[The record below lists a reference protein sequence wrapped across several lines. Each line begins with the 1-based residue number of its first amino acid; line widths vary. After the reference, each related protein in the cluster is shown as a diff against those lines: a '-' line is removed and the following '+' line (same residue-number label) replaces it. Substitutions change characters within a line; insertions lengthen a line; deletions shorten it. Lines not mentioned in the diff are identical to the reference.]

1 MALSVAMCTYNGSRF
16 IKDQLNSIIEQSKPV
31 DEIII
36 CDDCSTDNTIEI
48 INDYINK
55 YPGLIQLYENK
66 ENLKSTKNFENA
78 ISHCTGDYIFLA
90 DQDDI
95 WNYNKVEKIIA
106 KFEAN
111 ESLEGIFT
119 NGNLIDDDNEVIPN
133 TDMWDSFYFF
143 EKNLDKPVNLFC
155 LLKHHANMVTG
166 ATLCIKKSIRE
177 LILPFPDLTKKK
189 FYHDEWIALI
199 LASRN
204 SLDYINEYLISYR
217 IHTSQQIGLGRR
229 KLDEV
234 IVPHPHLIYTL
245 QITKTYF
252 PNSFTQC
259 RRISRIY
266 YNCYKKFNTLAI
278 LYNDKKSPIDLNK
291 IAQENLE
298 FYKKAEKKL
307 RENSGYRYKLRKV
320 SKFLFRNKKVL

>member
-16 IKDQLNSIIEQSKPV
+16 IKDQLNSIIEQSRPV
-31 DEIII
+31 NEIII

-48 INDYINK
+48 INDYIIK
-55 YPGLIQLYENK
+55 YPGLIQLYQNK
-66 ENLKSTKNFENA
+66 ENLRSTKNFENA

-95 WNYNKVEKIIA
+95 WDFYKVEKIIT

-119 NGNLIDDDNEVIPN
+119 NGNLIDDDGEIFPN
-133 TDMWDSFYFF
+133 TNMWDTFYFF
-143 EKNLDKPVNLFC
+143 EKNLDKPVDLLC

-166 ATLCIKKSIRE
+166 ATLCIKKSIRDI
-177 LILPFPDLTKKK
+177 ILPFPDLTKKK
-189 FYHDEWIALI
+189 FFHDEWIALI

-204 SLDYINEYLISYR
+204 SLDYINENLISYR
-217 IHTSQQIGLGRR
+217 IHTSQQIGIGRK
-229 KLDEV
+229 KLDDV
-234 IVPHPHLIYTL
+234 IIPHPHLIYTL
-245 QITKTYF
+245 QITNQYL

-278 LYNDKKSPIDLNK
+278 FYKDKKSPVDFTA
-291 IAQENLE
+291 IAQENLKL
-298 FYKKAEKKL
+298 YNKAEKKL
-307 RENSGYRYKLRKV
+307 RENSWYRYKLRKV
-320 SKFLFRNKKVL
+320 SKFLFRKKKVL

>member
-1 MALSVAMCTYNGSRF
+1 MGLSVAMCTYNGSKF
-16 IKDQLNSIIEQSKPV
+16 IKDQLNSIINQSRLV
-31 DEIII
+31 NEIII
-36 CDDCSTDNTIEI
+36 CDDCSTDDTVTI
-48 INDYINK
+48 INDYIEK
-55 YPGLIQLYENK
+55 HPGLIQLFQNQT
-66 ENLKSTKNFENA
+66 NIKSTKNFENA
-78 ISHCTGDYIFLA
+78 ITKCTGDYIFLA

-111 ESLEGIFT
+111 ESLEGIFS

-133 TDMWDSFYFF
+133 TDMWNSFYFF
-143 EKNLDKPVNLFC
+143 EKNLDKPVDLFC

-166 ATLCIKKSIRE
+166 ATLCIKKSIID

-204 SLDYINEYLISYR
+204 TLDYINEYLISYR
-217 IHTSQQIGLGRR
+217 IHTSQQIGIGRK
-229 KLDEV
+229 KLDDV

-245 QITKTYF
+245 QITNQYL

-291 IAQENLE
+291 IALENLE
-298 FYKKAEKKL
+298 FHKKAEKKL
-307 RENSGYRYKLRKV
+307 RENSWYRYKLRKV
-320 SKFLFRNKKVL
+320 SKFLFRKKKVL

>member
-1 MALSVAMCTYNGSRF
+1 MGLSVAMCTYNGSKF
-16 IKDQLNSIIEQSKPV
+16 IKDQLNSIINQSRII

-36 CDDCSTDNTIEI
+36 CDDCSTDSTVAI
-48 INDYINK
+48 INDYIKK
-55 YPGLIQLYENK
+55 YPGLIQLIQNQK
-66 ENLKSTKNFENA
+66 NLKSTKNFENA
-78 ISHCTGDYIFLA
+78 ILKCTGDYIFLA

-95 WNYNKVEKIIA
+95 WDFYKVEKIIS
-106 KFEAN
+106 KFESN
-111 ESLEGIFT
+111 ESLEGIFS
-119 NGNLIDDDNEVIPN
+119 NGNLIDDYNQTIPN

-143 EKNLDKPVNLFC
+143 EKNLEKPVDLFC

-166 ATLCIKKSIRE
+166 ATLCIKKTIID

-204 SLDYINEYLISYR
+204 TLDYINEYLISYR
-217 IHTSQQIGLGRR
+217 IHTSQQIGLGRK
-229 KLDEV
+229 KLDDI

-245 QITKTYF
+245 QITKAYL

-266 YNCYKKFNTLAI
+266 YNCYKKFNTLAQ

-291 IAQENLE
+291 IALENLE
-298 FYKKAEKKL
+298 LHNNAEKKL
-307 RENSGYRYKLRKV
+307 RENSWYRYKIRKV
-320 SKFLFRNKKVL
+320 SKFLFRKKKVL

>member
-1 MALSVAMCTYNGSRF
+1 MKLSVAMCTYNGSKF
-16 IKDQLNSIIEQSKPV
+16 IHEQLISIIKQSRLV

-36 CDDCSTDNTIEI
+36 FDDCSTYATVEIVNMYIE
-48 INDYINK
+48 K
-55 YPGLIQLYENK
+55 YPGLIQLFQNK
-66 ENLKSTKNFENA
+66 KNLKSTKNFENA
-78 ISHCTGDYIFLA
+78 ITHCTGDYIFLA

-95 WNYNKVEKIIA
+95 WDYYKVEKIIS
-106 KFEAN
+106 KFEEN

-119 NGNLIDDDNEVIPN
+119 NGKLIDDNNETIPN
-133 TDMWDSFYFF
+133 TDMWESFCFF
-143 EKNLDKPVNLFC
+143 EKNLEKPVDLLC

-166 ATLCIKKSIRE
+166 ATLCIKKSIVN

-204 SLDYINEYLISYR
+204 SLGYINEYLISYR
-217 IHTSQQIGLGRR
+217 IHSNQQIGVNRK
-229 KLDEV
+229 KLDDI

-245 QITKTYF
+245 QITKKYF

-266 YNCYKKFNTLAI
+266 YNCYKKFNTLAL
-278 LYNDKKSPIDLNK
+278 LYTDKQSPVDLNQ
-291 IAQENLE
+291 IALENLALH
-298 FYKKAEKKL
+298 KKAEKKL
-307 RENSGYRYKLRKV
+307 RENSWYRYKLRKV
-320 SKFLFRNKKVL
+320 SKFLFRKKKVL

>member
-1 MALSVAMCTYNGSRF
+1 MGLSVAMCTYNGSKF
-16 IKDQLNSIIEQSKPV
+16 IKDQLNSIIEQSRKI

-36 CDDCSTDNTIEI
+36 CDDCSTDDTVAI
-48 INDYINK
+48 INEYIEK
-55 YPGLIQLYENK
+55 YPDLIQLIQNK
-66 ENLKSTKNFENA
+66 VNLRSTKNFENA
-78 ISHCTGDYIFLA
+78 ILNCTGDYIFFFFL
-90 DQDDI
+90 DDI
-95 WNYNKVEKIIA
+95 WDFFKVEKIIA
-106 KFEAN
+106 KFEGN
-111 ESLEGIFT
+111 NLLEGIFT
-119 NGNLIDDDNEVIPN
+119 NGKLIDDFNETIPN

-143 EKNLDKPVNLFC
+143 EKNLDKPVDLLC

-166 ATLCIKKSIRE
+166 ATLCIKKTIVD

-204 SLDYINEYLISYR
+204 SLDYINEHLISYR
-217 IHTSQQIGLGRR
+217 IHSSQQIGVNRK
-229 KLDEV
+229 KLDDV

-245 QITKTYF
+245 QITNKYF

-278 LYNDKKSPIDLNK
+278 LYNDKQSPIDLK
-291 IAQENLE
+291 QIASENLALH
-298 FYKKAEKKL
+298 KKAEKKL
-307 RENSGYRYKLRKV
+307 RENSWYRYKLRKV
-320 SKFLFRNKKVL
+320 SKFLFRKKKVL

>member
-1 MALSVAMCTYNGSRF
+1 MGLSVAMCTYNGSKF
-16 IKDQLNSIIEQSKPV
+16 IKDQLNSIIEQSRKI

-36 CDDCSTDNTIEI
+36 CDDCSTDDTVAI
-48 INDYINK
+48 INEYIEK
-55 YPGLIQLYENK
+55 YPDLIQLIQNK
-66 ENLKSTKNFENA
+66 VNLRSTKNFENA
-78 ISHCTGDYIFLA
+78 ILNCTGDYIFFA

-95 WNYNKVEKIIA
+95 WDFFKVEKIIA
-106 KFEAN
+106 KFEGN
-111 ESLEGIFT
+111 NLLEGIFT
-119 NGNLIDDDNEVIPN
+119 NGKLIDDYNETIPN

-143 EKNLDKPVNLFC
+143 EKNLDKPVDLLC

-166 ATLCIKKSIRE
+166 ATLCIKKTIVD

-204 SLDYINEYLISYR
+204 SLDYINEHLISYR
-217 IHTSQQIGLGRR
+217 IHSSQQIGVNRK
-229 KLDEV
+229 KLDDV

-245 QITKTYF
+245 QITNKYF

-266 YNCYKKFNTLAI
+266 YNCYKKFILSFHIYSSICANIMVFQLAE
-278 LYNDKKSPIDLNK
+278 D
-291 IAQENLE
+291 
-298 FYKKAEKKL
+298 
-307 RENSGYRYKLRKV
+307 
-320 SKFLFRNKKVL
+320 FLQMG

>member
-1 MALSVAMCTYNGSRF
+1 MGLSVAMCTYNGSKF
-16 IKDQLNSIIEQSKPV
+16 IKDQLNSIIEQSRKI

-36 CDDCSTDNTIEI
+36 CDDCSTDDTVAI
-48 INDYINK
+48 INEYIEK
-55 YPGLIQLYENK
+55 YPDLIQLIQNK
-66 ENLKSTKNFENA
+66 VNLRSTKNFENA
-78 ISHCTGDYIFLA
+78 ILNCTGDYIFFA

-95 WNYNKVEKIIA
+95 WDFFKVEKIIA
-106 KFEAN
+106 KFEGN
-111 ESLEGIFT
+111 NLLEGIFT
-119 NGNLIDDDNEVIPN
+119 NGKLIDDYNETIPN

-143 EKNLDKPVNLFC
+143 EKNLDKPVDLLC

-166 ATLCIKKSIRE
+166 ATLCIKKTIVD

-204 SLDYINEYLISYR
+204 SLDYINEHLISYR
-217 IHTSQQIGLGRR
+217 IHSSQQIGVNRK
-229 KLDEV
+229 KLDDV

-245 QITKTYF
+245 QITNKYF

-259 RRISRIY
+259 RRISRFY

-278 LYNDKKSPIDLNK
+278 LYKDKQSPIDLK
-291 IAQENLE
+291 QIALENLALH
-298 FYKKAEKKL
+298 KKAEKKL
-307 RENSGYRYKLRKV
+307 RENSWYRYMLRKV
-320 SKFLFRNKKVL
+320 SKFIFRKKKVL

>member
-1 MALSVAMCTYNGSRF
+1 MKLSVALCTYNGSKF
-16 IKDQLNSIIEQSKPV
+16 IHEQLISIINQSRLI

-36 CDDCSTDNTIEI
+36 YDDCSTDATIEI
-48 INDYINK
+48 INEYIAE
-55 YPGLIQLYENK
+55 YPGLIQLFQNK
-66 ENLKSTKNFENA
+66 KNLKSTKNFENA
-78 ISHCTGDYIFLA
+78 ISQCSGDYIFLA

-95 WNYNKVEKIIA
+95 WDYFKVEKIIA
-106 KFEAN
+106 KFEEN

-119 NGNLIDDDNEVIPN
+119 NGKLIDDNNKTIPN

-143 EKNLDKPVNLFC
+143 EKNLDKPVDLLC

-166 ATLCIKKSIRE
+166 ATLCIKKSIID

-204 SLDYINEYLISYR
+204 SLDYINEHLISYR
-217 IHTSQQIGLGRR
+217 IHSNQQIGVNRK
-229 KLDEV
+229 KLDDI

-245 QITKTYF
+245 QITKKYF

-266 YNCYKKFNTLAI
+266 YNCYKKFNTLAQ
-278 LYNDKKSPIDLNK
+278 LYTDKKSPIDLNQ
-291 IAQENLE
+291 IAQENLALH
-298 FYKKAEKKL
+298 KKAEKKL
-307 RENSGYRYKLRKV
+307 RENSWYRYKLRKV
-320 SKFLFRNKKVL
+320 SKFIFRKKKVL

>member
-16 IKDQLNSIIEQSKPV
+16 IKDQLNSIIEQSRPV
-31 DEIII
+31 NEIII
-36 CDDCSTDNTIEI
+36 SDDCSTDNTIEI

-55 YPGLIQLYENK
+55 YPGLIQLYQNK
-66 ENLKSTKNFENA
+66 ENLRSTKNFENA
-78 ISHCTGDYIFLA
+78 ISKCSGDYIFLA

-95 WNYNKVEKIIA
+95 WDFYKVEKIIS

-111 ESLEGIFT
+111 EFLEGIFS
-119 NGNLIDDDNEVIPN
+119 NGNLINDDNKVIPN

-143 EKNLDKPVNLFC
+143 EKNLEKPIDLFC

-166 ATLCIKKSIRE
+166 ATLCIKKNILD
-177 LILPFPDLTKKK
+177 LILPFPDLTNKK

-204 SLDYINEYLISYR
+204 SLDYINENLISYR
-217 IHTSQQIGLGRR
+217 IHTSQQIGIGKK
-229 KLDEV
+229 KLNNEKV
-234 IVPHPHLIYTL
+234 RQKYLNYIIHI
-245 QITKTYF
+245 IKNNF
-252 PNSFTQC
+252 PNSFSNC

-278 LYNDKKSPIDLNK
+278 FYKDKKSPVDFNA
-291 IAQENLE
+291 IAQENLKL
-298 FYKKAEKKL
+298 YNKAEKKL
-307 RENSGYRYKLRKV
+307 RENSWYRYKLRKV
-320 SKFLFRNKKVL
+320 SKFLFRKKKVL

>member
-1 MALSVAMCTYNGSRF
+1 MKLSVAMCTYNGSKF
-16 IKDQLNSIIEQSKPV
+16 IHEQLISIIKQSRLV

-36 CDDCSTDNTIEI
+36 FDDCSTDATVEI
-48 INDYINK
+48 INMYVEK
-55 YPGLIQLYENK
+55 YPGLIQLFQNK
-66 ENLKSTKNFENA
+66 KNLKSTKNFENA
-78 ISHCTGDYIFLA
+78 ISQCSGDYIFLA

-95 WNYNKVEKIIA
+95 WDYYKVEKIIA
-106 KFEAN
+106 KFEGN

-119 NGNLIDDDNEVIPN
+119 NGKLIDDNNETIPN
-133 TDMWDSFYFF
+133 TDMWESFCFF
-143 EKNLDKPVNLFC
+143 EKNLEKPVDLLC

-166 ATLCIKKSIRE
+166 ATLCIKKSIVD

-204 SLDYINEYLISYR
+204 SLDYINEHLISYR
-217 IHTSQQIGLGRR
+217 IHSSQQIGVNRQ
-229 KLDEV
+229 KLDDI

-245 QITKTYF
+245 QITKKYF

-266 YNCYKKFNTLAI
+266 YNCYKKFNTLAL
-278 LYNDKKSPIDLNK
+278 LYTDKQSPVDLNQ
-291 IAQENLE
+291 IAQENLALH
-298 FYKKAEKKL
+298 KKAEKKL
-307 RENSGYRYKLRKV
+307 RENSWYRYKLRKV
-320 SKFLFRNKKVL
+320 SKFIFRKKKVL